1 MLHGYL
7 SSRRKRV
14 AKFFWD
20 DLLPIVKSFYTSLWN
35 QERPAVRG
43 SSCAVALLELT
54 CSHSLLIA
62 GLFHHSCCQLL

>member
-7 SSRRKRV
+7 STRRKKA

-35 QERPAVRG
+35 QERPAVMLPPSAAR
-43 SSCAVALLELT
+43 CV
-54 CSHSLLIA
+54 
-62 GLFHHSCCQLL
+62 GLCFFDLGTYTWGGVVGC